1 MPFSDFEISK
11 LKQIPQEQT
20 VWEVV
25 KLPASRIMKNP
36 PNDVTQADVIIW
48 GDLNGESIRNMQFVG
63 QEQNEDVASSLAT
76 AIMGINKSISPA
88 RPQKVLVRDK
98 RLLFYCR
105 GMLRNLNIECEFAG
119 GRSIF
124 DRIIKE
130 LGQELSQFEPL
141 SDLDFAPLEET
152 SRVLWQMAPWKYI
165 CETEVVK
172 IEFQDR
178 PDMKLYAVTVGGGI
192 GVHLGVLFFRDREKI
207 RRLFHTEKSMTV
219 EEQAAN
225 FENCYSVTFDVD
237 PTEKSAGASASPDMD
252 EMPHLS
258 IAVVDNNVDLR
269 PLQDKPEF
277 HLVHAALQAYL
288 QFVQKYREGFEKSGT
303 VPQNVSMAVEC
314 PELAE
319 RGLSRVTMGIEYL
332 NIDLASAFENV
343 GVEGVTD
350 VTANEQIP
358 VLTNEAISIELPPPP
373 APELLI
379 EDLRAG
385 AFDLSIESV
394 EKQWLCEL
402 PATKAFFSPGRIG
415 TLAEKIG
422 VVRMHLPKRRAMKI
436 AAILGDCRLHEFFQ
450 LTIDSTETDTVISVS
465 DGTRKLILG
474 SLVDARVESDL
485 IKAFKDSNARKRPF
499 ILSITSGAP
508 RPGTEDMVVANINAV
523 ILCRMNQISET
534 PRK

>member
-1 MPFSDFEISK
+1 MPFSDFELSK

-25 KLPASRIMKNP
+25 KLPASRIMKTP

-105 GMLRNLNIECEFAG
+105 GMLRSLNIECEFAG

-141 SDLDFAPLEET
+141 SDLDFAPLEDT
-152 SRVLWQMAPWKYI
+152 SRILWQMAPWKYI

-207 RRLFHTEKSMTV
+207 RRLFHSEKSMTV

-237 PTEKSAGASASPDMD
+237 PADDSAGASATADLD

-277 HLVHAALQAYL
+277 HLVHAALKSYL
-288 QFVQKYREGFEKSGT
+288 QFVQKYREGFERSGS
-303 VPQNVSMAVEC
+303 VPQNVSMMVEC

-319 RGLSRVTMGIEYL
+319 RGLARVTMGIEYL
-332 NIDLASAFENV
+332 NIDLASAFEGVNAETAMV
-343 GVEGVTD
+343 GDE
-350 VTANEQIP
+350 EIP
-358 VLTNEAISIELPPPP
+358 ILTNEAISIEMPPP
-373 APELLI
+373 ELQI

-394 EKQWLCEL
+394 EKQWLCDL
-402 PATKAFFSPGRIG
+402 PATKAFFSPGRLG
-415 TLAEKIG
+415 SFSEKVG

-436 AAILGDCRLHEFFQ
+436 AAILGECRLEEFFQ
-450 LTIDSTETDTVISVS
+450 LAIDSTDTDTVISVC
-465 DGTRKLILG
+465 DGKRKLILG
-474 SLVDARVESDL
+474 SLVDARVERDL
-485 IKAFKDSNARKRPF
+485 IKAFKDGNARKRPF
-499 ILSITSGAP
+499 ILSVTSGVP
-508 RPGTEDMVVANINAV
+508 RPGAEAMVVTNVNAV
-523 ILCRMNQISET
+523 ILCRMNQISDK